1 MKKCSDSLEISLA
14 AFHILGTVWWV
25 LKSDKDGQQGQ
36 PCGATKDIRLYRSS
50 SVPPS
55 LNSHAA
61 AFLPQSANFICLF
74 TNYDLCINI
83 KTTLSM
89 LRKLE
94 TQGMTT

>member
-1 MKKCSDSLEISLA
+1 METFSDSLAISLA
-14 AFHILGTVWWV
+14 AIDILGTVWRV

-36 PCGATKDIRLYRSS
+36 PYGATKDIRLYRSS

-74 TNYDLCINI
+74 ANYDLCINI
-83 KTTLSM
+83 KTTL
-89 LRKLE
+89 
-94 TQGMTT
+94 

>member
-1 MKKCSDSLEISLA
+1 MEKFSNSLEISLA
-14 AFHILGTVWWV
+14 AFDILGTVWRV

-36 PCGATKDIRLYRSS
+36 SHGATKDICLYRSS

-83 KTTLSM
+83 KTTL
-89 LRKLE
+89 
-94 TQGMTT
+94 